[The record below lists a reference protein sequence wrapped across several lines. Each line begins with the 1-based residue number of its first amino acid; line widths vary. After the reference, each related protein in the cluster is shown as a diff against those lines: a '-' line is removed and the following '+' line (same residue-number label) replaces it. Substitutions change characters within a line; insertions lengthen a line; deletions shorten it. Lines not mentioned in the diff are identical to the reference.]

1 MTLSISCS
9 ELGIECDFKTTGNTG
24 EAVIDLLMRHVEQAH
39 AEDWF
44 EIEEIY
50 QAACQII
57 REKAA

>member
-1 MTLSISCS
+1 MPLSIRCS
-9 ELGIECDFKTTGNTG
+9 ELGIECDFMTSGKTEET
-24 EAVIDLLMRHVEQAH
+24 VIDSLMRHVEKAH